1 MMAITPPRLW
11 PVLVA
16 YVLAFVAIVSFSL
29 VAAVMVRAAYPEL
42 SEREVFDGLP
52 GLLAGGLA
60 SSAALLV
67 TVTIVA
73 RPLDAARLRLIPGR
87 ETGDQLAAMIL
98 GTLALGQL
106 LDSATV
112 LAGLGNRGAMA
123 VIRRAIEGAAG
134 PELFAAVVVI
144 GVLAGSDE
152 EVFFR
157 GYMQARLRERWPVP
171 VAVVVT
177 SAAFGLLHLEW
188 LHAGLA
194 LILGIWLGFITEHAR
209 SALPAVA
216 AHVINNVVFTVLTA
230 TVGTLQDRA
239 LNMTLLTFSAVLFFA
254 CALWIWRLS
263 TQPPAPGIR
272 S

>member
-1 MMAITPPRLW
+1 MAVTPPRLW
-11 PVLVA
+11 PVLAA

-60 SSAALLV
+60 SSSALLV
-67 TVTIVA
+67 TLTIVA
-73 RPLDAARLRLIPGR
+73 RPLDPARLRLVPGR

-106 LDSATV
+106 LDSVTV
-112 LAGLGNRGAMA
+112 LAGLADRGTMV

-144 GVLAGSDE
+144 GILAGSAE

-157 GYMQARLRERWPVP
+157 GYMQARLRERWSVP
-171 VAVVVT
+171 VAVLVT
-177 SAAFGLLHLEW
+177 SVAFGLLHLEW

-194 LILGIWLGFITEHAR
+194 VILGTWLGLITERAG
-209 SALPAVA
+209 SALPAIA
-216 AHVINNVVFTVLTA
+216 AHVINNVVFTVVTA
-230 TVGTLQDRA
+230 TAGTLHDRS
-239 LNMTLLTFSAVLFFA
+239 LNMALLSVSAVIFFA

-263 TQPPAPGIR
+263 TPPPGVR
-272 S
+272 P

>member
-1 MMAITPPRLW
+1 MAVTPPRLW
-11 PVLVA
+11 PVFVA

-73 RPLDAARLRLIPGR
+73 RPLEPGRLRLVPGR
-87 ETGDQLAAMIL
+87 ETGAQLAAMIV

-106 LDSATV
+106 LDSTTV
-112 LAGLGNRGAMA
+112 LAGLGDRGAMA
-123 VIRRAIEGAAG
+123 MIRRAIEGAAG
-134 PELFAAVVVI
+134 PDLFAAVVVI
-144 GVLAGSDE
+144 GVLAGSAE

-157 GYMQARLRERWPVP
+157 GYMQARLRERWSVP
-171 VAVVVT
+171 IAVGVT
-177 SAAFGLLHLEW
+177 SVAFGLLHLEW

-194 LILGIWLGFITEHAR
+194 VVLGVWLGLITERAG

-216 AHVINNVVFTVLTA
+216 AHVINNVVFTVITA
-230 TVGTLQDRA
+230 TVGSLQDRS
-239 LNMTLLTFSAVLFFA
+239 LNMALLTFSAVLFLA

-263 TQPPAPGIR
+263 LAPPGVRPR
-272 S
+272 V